1 MGTMSVYDA
10 LFSTADE
17 SLLMHNFFAFSP
29 KQKLPTSSSS
39 FNVMK
44 YHFGT
49 LTTTKAELILQGR
62 RKGTFLLRED
72 DDNVHVLS
80 YVTATQQ
87 IRHAVFFKHP
97 RTEKYRLP
105 NTGHWVSTLDQA
117 ILNYS
122 YKNQLRAGLT
132 YEGKKEEE
140 LNKNNK
146 QTKNKKTNT

>member
-1 MGTMSVYDA
+1 MS
-10 LFSTADE
+10 
-17 SLLMHNFFAFSP
+17 
-29 KQKLPTSSSS
+29 
-39 FNVMK
+39 
-44 YHFGT
+44 
-49 LTTTKAELILQGR
+49 I
-62 RKGTFLLRED
+62 GTFLLRED

-132 YEGKKEEE
+132 YEGSFQKFE
-140 LNKNNK
+140 NNEDVV
-146 QTKNKKTNT
+146 NCVHLY